1 MPTVAPRGIRV
12 AASSA
17 LMILRRSSA
26 HRIRSRLAMTAS
38 FSPGVLGFLPPVR
51 RAQVVEV
58 AGPHQRLGVAES
70 LAEQFPQQLDQ
81 LRDRPRDLPGRPVLA
96 ADVRAGREVAH
107 QIPEEA
113 DVAALLRQRERAPAQ
128 LLRRQRVQRWG
139 GHGRE
144 GNRAS
149 GLSGGRGTR
158 QARSR
163 ASASTTSTT
172 AATTPRAPVTASP
185 RNAGLSRSG
194 TVNPSSAAYTPT
206 NRAPVSDDAFASAAR
221 RATIRGGIGRPLP
234 RSRARTEV
242 AW

>member
-38 FSPGVLGFLPPVR
+38 FSPGVLGSLPPVR

-58 AGPHQRLGVAES
+58 AGPHQRLGAAES

-81 LRDRPRDLPGRPVLA
+81 FRDRPRDLPRRPVLA
-96 ADVRAGREVAH
+96 ADIRAGREVAH

-113 DVAALLRQRERAPAQ
+113 DVAALLRQRD
-128 LLRRQRVQRWG
+128 QRWG